1 MPSKT
6 GSMSNPVWDQAFKL
20 LIPDLFTQVI
30 TIKVMTLLRGQ
41 LFVVG
46 ENTILGTGLSNE
58 MIAGRR

>member
-6 GSMSNPVWDQAFKL
+6 GSMSNPVWDQSFKL

-46 ENTILGTGLSNE
+46 ENTILGTELSDE